1 MTHVRQATPDDL
13 DLVFPLFKGFATNS
27 QVDPEDWK
35 KIFGK
40 LWDQRDP
47 CCGYVLMDGKE
58 AVGFLGTI
66 FSKRLITGIPRDFCN
81 LTSWIVKPD
90 YRSES
95 LSLLFPLMGRK
106 DLTLTNFTASNRVI
120 EVLLKV
126 GFNSLEDHYQMILPI
141 PLPASDCKV
150 HFDAEIIEKL
160 LHGDNLK
167 LFLDHKKLHCIH
179 ILLEFQNEQCYL
191 VLNPAR
197 KRNLPVMFVD
207 YISNLNFFIKYIQ
220 RFAFSICKQL
230 KVYGL
235 MTGEHNMC
243 GKRFT
248 LALRIKRRHA
258 LLYRSKVVS
267 PGNIDTLY
275 SEIQVL
281 GLKPV

>member
-1 MTHVRQATPDDL
+1 MTVVRQATQDDL
-13 DLVFPLFKGFATNS
+13 DLIFPLFKGFATHS

-40 LWDQRDP
+40 LWDRQDS

-66 FSKRLITGIPRDFCN
+66 FSQRLIKGIPRDFCN

-126 GFNSLEDHYQMILPI
+126 GFHSLEDHFQMILPI
-141 PLPASDCKV
+141 PLPAIGFKV
-150 HFDAEIIEKL
+150 HFDAEIIENT
-160 LHGDNLK
+160 LHGDNLRI
-167 LFLDHKKLHCIH
+167 FLDHKKLHCEH
-179 ILLEFQNEQCYL
+179 ILLEFQNDQCYL

-197 KRNLPVMFVD
+197 KRNLPVMYVD
-207 YISNLNFFIKYIQ
+207 YISNLGFFMKYIQ
-220 RFAFSICKQL
+220 RYTFSICRKLQ
-230 KVYGL
+230 VFGL
-235 MTGEHNMC
+235 MTGEHNLR
-243 GKRFT
+243 GSRFA
-248 LALRIKRRHA
+248 LALRVKRRHA
-258 LLYRSKVVS
+258 LLYRSKDVS
-267 PGNIDTLY
+267 PENIDTLY